1 MVFSRSSGWL
11 GCLFPL
17 ISSFLVWNNWKNTF
31 SAVVLC
37 YVVCGKWVDIMTSE
51 PQDGKKCVHLHAT
64 VLWCTLCKWPTCPA
78 TLCSALPIDILGL
91 CWQGTIDRGLSARQ
105 FAIFSPPSHSS
116 VPGLFCRLLG
126 CTELPLAFSFECLQ
140 QVRLQCFSACTA
152 PAVNA
157 GHKVTD
163 IL

>member
-1 MVFSRSSGWL
+1 MQLCYDVRYVNGLLAQQLCAVLCQSTFWAFADKALLIG
-11 GCLFPL
+11 GCLPD
-17 ISSFLVWNNWKNTF
+17 S
-31 SAVVLC
+31 
-37 YVVCGKWVDIMTSE
+37 
-51 PQDGKKCVHLHAT
+51 
-64 VLWCTLCKWPTCPA
+64 
-78 TLCSALPIDILGL
+78 LPY
-91 CWQGTIDRGLSARQ
+91 SP
-105 FAIFSPPSHSS
+105 PPSHSN